1 MPQWIL
7 DKTLNH
13 ERLSLALKI
22 AREVHKGQVRKSGE
36 PYINH
41 PIAVANLIYAIGG
54 NEDMLCAALL
64 HDTIEDTDN
73 SGAIQQEIKD
83 NMGTYVYELVMALS
97 KDYQITDSK
106 ARQQA
111 YFQQFSL
118 GVEKNI
124 EVVFIKIADLTD
136 NLRTIDNLK
145 PHKKEKWLRELT
157 TGYLPIITRAF
168 DYMPPAYQKMYH
180 RLSDKLVTLIKI

>member
-64 HDTIEDTDN
+64 HDTIEDAENPTAL
-73 SGAIQQEIKD
+73 GQEIKD
-83 NMGTYVYELVMALS
+83 TLGVHVYEVVMALS

-118 GVEKNI
+118 GIEKNI